1 MVVELLLFTSIMP
14 VKTSVTCTLYSVIIP
29 FWYCSGGGDQVQFKV
44 RESLAQDNGAKGD
57 KVGTE
62 QQMILADKHYTK
74 FKEIFQ
80 YLPS

>member
-14 VKTSVTCTLYSVIIP
+14 VKTSVTCTLYTVIMP
-29 FWYCSGGGDQVQFKV
+29 FWCCSGGGDQLQFRV

-62 QQMILADKHYTK
+62 QQKILADIHYIK
-74 FKEIFQ
+74 FKATFQ